1 MLPPLILLHGFT
13 QTRQSW
19 RRTAMA
25 LGSRYRAITPDLP
38 GHGQAALRT
47 PSVDAVTAYL
57 RALAP
62 QAPFTL
68 AGYSMGGRI
77 ALHAAFT
84 LPLDRLI
91 LVGASPGLQDPKER
105 EQRRQADETLA
116 AKIEAIGVE
125 QFAREW
131 GSLPLFTG
139 QPDNVRAA
147 AYADRLRNTPH
158 GLAEALRGFGT
169 GHMEPLWD
177 RLPELT
183 IPVTL
188 ITGERDEKFR
198 ALAEEMAKRLP
209 NAQHV
214 TIPNTGHA
222 PQLEDPSAVA
232 QAIHHSGSPSSSA
245 SA

>member
-25 LGSRYRAITPDLP
+25 LGARYRAITPDLP

-47 PSVDAVTAYL
+47 PSFDAVTAYL

-62 QAPFTL
+62 QEPFTL

-77 ALHAAFT
+77 ALHAAFN
-84 LPLDRLI
+84 LPLDHLFLI
-91 LVGASPGLQDPKER
+91 GASPGIADPQER
-105 EQRRQADETLA
+105 EQRKQADAALA
-116 AKIEAIGVE
+116 TKIEAIGVE
-125 QFAREW
+125 AFAREW
-131 GSLPLFTG
+131 GRLPLWDG
-139 QPDNVRAA
+139 QADRVKAA

-158 GLAEALRGFGT
+158 GLAAALRGFGT
-169 GHMEPLWD
+169 GTMEPLWE

-183 IPVTL
+183 VPVTL

-198 ALAEEMAKRLP
+198 AIAERMVERLP
-209 NAQHV
+209 NARHV
-214 TIPNTGHA
+214 SIPGTGHA
-222 PQLEDPSAVA
+222 PQLEAPELVA
-232 QAIHHSGSPSSSA
+232 HQLGSPSSSA

>member
-19 RRTAMA
+19 RRTATA
-25 LGSRYRAITPDLP
+25 LQSRYRVLTPDLP
-38 GHGQAALRT
+38 GHGQAAQRT
-47 PSVDAVTAYL
+47 PSVDAVTSYL

-62 QAPFTL
+62 TTPFTL

-77 ALHAAFT
+77 ALHAAFH

-91 LVGASPGLQDPKER
+91 LIGASPGLADPAER
-105 EQRRQADETLA
+105 ERRRQADAALA
-116 AKIEAIGVE
+116 TKIEAIGVDA
-125 QFAREW
+125 FAREW
-131 GSLPLFTG
+131 GRLPLWDG
-139 QPDNVRAA
+139 QPERVRAA

-158 GLAEALRGFGT
+158 GLAQALRGFGT
-169 GHMEPLWD
+169 GTLDPLWD

-188 ITGERDEKFR
+188 ITGARDEKFH
-198 ALAEEMAKRLP
+198 AIATKMAERLP
-209 NAQHV
+209 DAHHV
-214 TIPNTGHA
+214 VIPGTGHA
-222 PQLEDPSAVA
+222 PQLEDPDAVA
-232 QAIHHSGSPSSSA
+232 YQFGSPSSSA